1 MTVERWDPQRD
12 GPLSEAALRAKL
24 AARGYRAARYVYPS
38 GTYFPPHTHEVDKI
52 DAVLAGRFAM
62 TIAGERFV
70 LQAGDLAVVPAG
82 VVHDAEVLGAE
93 AVVSLDAVR
102 VTPPITV
109 RR

>member
-1 MTVERWDPQRD
+1 M
-12 GPLSEAALRAKL
+12 
-24 AARGYRAARYVYPS
+24 YPP
-38 GTYFPPHTHEVDKI
+38 GTRFAPHTHDVDKI

-62 TIAGERFV
+62 TIAGERLV

-102 VTPPITV
+102 VARPITV